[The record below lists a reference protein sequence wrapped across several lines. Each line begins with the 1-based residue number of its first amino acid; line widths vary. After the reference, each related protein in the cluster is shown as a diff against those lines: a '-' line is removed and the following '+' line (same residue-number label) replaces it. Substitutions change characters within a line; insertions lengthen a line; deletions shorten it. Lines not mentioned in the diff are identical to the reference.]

1 MYTQEADQLEE
12 ARKRL
17 ELQTRQAIWEATER
31 AEQDLLASKQ
41 QKGLDVVSRLVQ
53 TGRYEDSDL
62 MDAMRKLFPSEGTEE
77 LQGMLEKVR
86 KDLALKTASSEG
98 RDGDSDKIPN
108 EKEIM

>member
-1 MYTQEADQLEE
+1 MRFC
-12 ARKRL
+12 RKRL

-86 KDLALKTASSEG
+86 KDLALKTASRLVQRLHVNYVCWGLNS
-98 RDGDSDKIPN
+98 
-108 EKEIM
+108 